1 MPAVTIA
8 VGAVLVVLGLA
19 GFYGT
24 GATHYTALI
33 PAGFGLAFLA
43 LGLLALK
50 GALRMFAMHV
60 AAMLGLLG
68 SAFTVKG
75 LWSLPALLSGGA
87 VDRPGAVIAKSVMAV
102 VCAVYFILCVTSF
115 VTARLRRRRAG

>member
-8 VGAVLVVLGLA
+8 VGAALVVLGLA

-24 GATHYTALI
+24 GATHPTALI

-50 GALRMFAMHV
+50 GALRMFAMHA

-68 SAFTVKG
+68 FAFTVKG

-87 VDRPGAVIAKSVMAV
+87 VDRPGAVIAKSVMAIL
-102 VCAVYFILCVTSF
+102 CAVYFILCVMSF
-115 VTARLRRRRAG
+115 VAARLRRRRAG

>member
-1 MPAVTIA
+1 M
-8 VGAVLVVLGLA
+8 VLGLA

-33 PAGFGLAFLA
+33 PAGFGALFLV

-50 GALRMFAMHV
+50 ASLRKHAMHV

-68 SAFTVKG
+68 CAFT
-75 LWSLPALLSGGA
+75 LPA
-87 VDRPGAVIAKSVMAV
+87 
-102 VCAVYFILCVTSF
+102 C
-115 VTARLRRRRAG
+115 